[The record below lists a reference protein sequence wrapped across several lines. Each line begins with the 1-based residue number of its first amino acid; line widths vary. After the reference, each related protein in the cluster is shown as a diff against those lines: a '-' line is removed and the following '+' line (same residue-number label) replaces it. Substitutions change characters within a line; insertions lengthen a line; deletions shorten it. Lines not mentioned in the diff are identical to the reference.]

1 MPFLILLFFY
11 LYIIA
16 GIIIGVGLVLFF
28 IAHARR
34 RRQEVWRSFNL
45 QLFLVRFPPEK
56 DSREELS
63 LEKIRERIGIMEI
76 LYAHLA
82 SIEDSFLKT
91 FLYGPSPFA
100 LEITVPHIGEEIHFY
115 IAIPRRLASSVE
127 KMIQGVFPHSSLEP
141 VKDYNIF
148 NPEGVATASVARL
161 SGDQKF
167 PIRTYRLIDNDPLR
181 QITNAFSKLQKVGE
195 GAAFQIVAR
204 SAGEHWRRNIL
215 KFAKMAYDGRIS
227 LREKETLLGG
237 MKGIREV
244 LNPPTKE
251 ESAKEDAKKRL
262 SPQEEELI
270 KRIEG
275 KAGRQLFDTNIRMVA
290 SAQTQ
295 SRAEEILGALEV
307 TLAQFGD
314 PNLNHF
320 KIERAKGKRLK
331 EMLYDF
337 SFRVFDDRDSALLN
351 SEELTSVYHFP
362 NVALETPR
370 VKSLKARE
378 APSPAG
384 LPEEGLLL
392 GYNLFRGEESK
403 IYLDRED
410 RRRHLYVIGQTGT
423 GKTAFM
429 REMIRQDI
437 QNGEGVCVIDPHGD
451 LVQAVL
457 SSVPPNRIDDVIYF
471 DPGDTSRPMGLNL
484 LEYDP
489 RFPEQKTFIA
499 NELLDIF
506 HKLWKDVPEAFGPMF
521 EQYFRNATLLTMEDP
536 ASGNTLLEINR
547 VLADRDF
554 RELKLSRTKN
564 VVVKTFWT
572 QIAEKAGGEAAIQNI
587 VPYISSKFDVFLSNE
602 IMRPIIA
609 QEKSA
614 INFREVMDGK
624 KILLINLSK
633 GRLGDLNSSFIGLI
647 MVGKLLMASLS
658 RVDVAEE
665 KRSDFYLYIDEF
677 QNVTTKSIAT
687 ILSEARKYRLD
698 LTLAH
703 QFIGQLE
710 EDIKKA
716 IFGNVGSMAA
726 FRIGSDDGE
735 FMAKQFSP
743 VFGEQDLLNL
753 DNYNAYVKLLIRG
766 QTATPFSM
774 KTYSPSAGDASIGE
788 RAKQYSRLRYGR
800 PREEIEAEIIKRHE
814 SFG

>member
-1 MPFLILLFFY
+1 LLFFY

-16 GIIIGVGLVLFF
+16 GIIIAAGITLLFL
-28 IAHARR
+28 ARAGR
-34 RRQEVWRSFNL
+34 RRQEVQRSFNL

-56 DSREELS
+56 ESREDAL
-63 LEKIRERIGIMEI
+63 LEKIREKIGVMEI
-76 LYAHLA
+76 LYAHFA
-82 SIEDSFLKT
+82 DMRDSWFRAWR
-91 FLYGPSPFA
+91 YGPIPFA
-100 LEITVPHIGEEIHFY
+100 LEITVPHVGEEIHFY
-115 IAIPRRLASSVE
+115 IAVPRRFALSVE
-127 KMIQGVFPHSSLEP
+127 KMVQGVFPQSSLEP

-148 NPEGVATASVARL
+148 NPDGAASASAARL
-161 SGDQKF
+161 AGDQKF
-167 PIRTYRLIDNDPLR
+167 PIRTYRLIDTDPLR
-181 QITNAFSKLQKVGE
+181 GITNAFSKLRKVGE

-204 SAGEHWRRNIL
+204 SAGGHWRKNIL
-215 KFAKMAYDGRIS
+215 QFAKMAYEGRIS

-237 MKGIREV
+237 LKGVRDV

-251 ESAKEDAKKRL
+251 EVVSEQAKKRL
-262 SPQEEELI
+262 SPQEEDLI

-275 KAGRQLFDTNIRMVA
+275 KASRSLFDANVRMVA
-290 SAQTQ
+290 SAATRE
-295 SRAEEILGALEV
+295 RADEILGALEG
-307 TLAQFGD
+307 TLAQFSD

-320 KIERAKGKRLK
+320 KIERARGKRLK

-337 SFRVFDDRDSALLN
+337 SFRVFDKRDSALLN
-351 SEELTSVYHFP
+351 SEELTSMYHFP
-362 NVALETPR
+362 NVGLETPR
-370 VKSLKARE
+370 VRSLKARE
-378 APSPAG
+378 APAPAG
-384 LPEEGLLL
+384 IPDEGLLL
-392 GYNLFRGEESK
+392 GYNLFRGDESK
-403 IYLDRED
+403 IYLERED
-410 RRRHLYVIGQTGT
+410 RRRHMYVIGQTGT
-423 GKTAFM
+423 GKTVFM

-457 SSVPPNRIDDVIYF
+457 PYIPHNRIDDVIYF
-471 DPGDTSRPMGLNL
+471 DPGDTTRPMGLNL
-484 LEYDP
+484 LEYDQN
-489 RFPEQKTFIA
+489 FPEQKTFIA

-554 RELKLSRTKN
+554 RELKLSRSKN
-564 VVVKTFWT
+564 IVVKTFWT

-602 IMRPIIA
+602 IMRPIVA
-609 QEKSA
+609 QKKSA
-614 INFREVMDGK
+614 INFRAVMDQK

-665 KRSDFYLYIDEF
+665 RRGDFYLYIDEF

-726 FRIGSDDGE
+726 FRIGSDDAE
-735 FMAKQFSP
+735 FMAKQFFP

-753 DNYNAYVKLLIRG
+753 DNYNAYVKMLIQG
-766 QTATPFSM
+766 QTATAFSM
-774 KTYSPSAGDASIGE
+774 KTYPPSPGDPSVGE
-788 RAKQYSRLRYGR
+788 RAKQYSRLHYGR

>member
-1 MPFLILLFFY
+1 MLLFY

-16 GIIIGVGLVLFF
+16 GIIIGVGLALLFF
-28 IAHARR
+28 VRMRR
-34 RRQEVWRSFNL
+34 HRQEVWRSFNL
-45 QLFLVRFPPEK
+45 QLFLVRFPPEIQK
-56 DSREELS
+56 ETLS
-63 LEKIRERIGIMEI
+63 LEQVRERIGMMET
-76 LYAHLA
+76 LY
-82 SIEDSFLKT
+82 SYFLDIRESSWRT
-91 FLYGPSPFA
+91 FWYGSPPCA

-115 IAIPRRLASSVE
+115 IAVPRRLASSVE
-127 KMIQGVFPHSSLEP
+127 KIVQGVFPQASVEP
-141 VKDYNIF
+141 AKDYNIF
-148 NPEGVATASVARL
+148 NPEGVATASVARFAA
-161 SGDQKF
+161 DQKF
-167 PIRTYRLIDNDPLR
+167 PLRTYRLLDGDPLR
-181 QITNAFSKLQKVGE
+181 AMTNAFSKLQKVGE

-204 SAGEHWRRNIL
+204 SAPDYWRKDIL
-215 KFAKMAYDGRIS
+215 KFAKMAYEGRIS

-237 MKGIREV
+237 FKGIGEV
-244 LNPPTKE
+244 LSPPTKE
-251 ESAKEDAKKRL
+251 DAQKEDAKKRL

-275 KAGRQLFDTNIRMVA
+275 KAGRPLFDANIRVIA
-290 SAQTQ
+290 SAATQ
-295 SRAEEILGALEV
+295 ARAEEIVSALEGS
-307 TLAQFGD
+307 LAQFGD

-320 KIERAKGKRLK
+320 TIERARGKRLK
-331 EMLYDF
+331 ETLYDF
-337 SFRVFDDRDSALLN
+337 SFRVFDERDRVLLN
-351 SEELTSVYHFP
+351 SEELTSMYHFP
-362 NVALETPR
+362 NVTLETPR

-378 APSPAG
+378 APAPAG
-384 LPEEGLLL
+384 LPEEGILL
-392 GYNLFRGEESK
+392 GYNMFRGEESK
-403 IYLDRED
+403 IYLTRED

-451 LVQAVL
+451 LVDAVL
-457 SSVPPNRIDDVIYF
+457 SFVPSHRVQDVIYF
-471 DPGDTSRPMGLNL
+471 DPGDTSRPMGLNM

-489 RFPEQKTFIA
+489 RFPEQKTFIV

-547 VLADRDF
+547 VLADADF
-554 RELKLSRTKN
+554 RALKLSHTQN

-614 INFREVMDGK
+614 INFREVMDSK

-633 GRLGDLNSSFIGLI
+633 GRLGDLNSSLIGLI
-647 MVGKLLMASLS
+647 MVGKILMASLS
-658 RVDVAEE
+658 RVDTHEE
-665 KRSDFYLYIDEF
+665 QRSDFYLYIDEF

-726 FRIGSDDGE
+726 FRIGSDDAE

-743 VFGEQDLLNL
+743 VFGEQDLLNI
-753 DNYNAYVKLLIRG
+753 DNYNAYMKLLIRG
-766 QTATPFSM
+766 QTATPFSI
-774 KTYSPSAGDASIGE
+774 KTYPPSAGDASVGE
-788 RAKQYSRLRYGR
+788 RAKQYSRMHYGR
-800 PREEIEAEIIKRHE
+800 PREEIEQEIIKRHE

>member
-1 MPFLILLFFY
+1 MLFLY

-16 GIIIGVGLVLFF
+16 GVVIGVGLVLLFF
-28 IAHARR
+28 ARIR
-34 RRQEVWRSFNL
+34 QRRQEVWRSFNL

-56 DSREELS
+56 ETREETT
-63 LEKIRERIGIMEI
+63 LEKIREHIGIMEI
-76 LYAHLA
+76 LYANLA
-82 SIEDSFLKT
+82 NIKDTT
-91 FLYGPSPFA
+91 FRTWLYGSPPFA

-115 IAIPRRLASSVE
+115 IAVPRRLASSIE
-127 KMIQGVFPHSSLEP
+127 KIVQGVFPQSSLEP
-141 VKDYNIF
+141 AKDYNIF
-148 NPEGVATASVARL
+148 NPEGSAVASVARL
-161 SGDQKF
+161 AGDPKF
-167 PIRTYRLIDNDPLR
+167 PIRTYRMIDNDPLR
-181 QITNAFSKLQKVGE
+181 AITNAFSKLQKVGE
-195 GAAFQIVAR
+195 GAAFQMVAR
-204 SAGEHWRRNIL
+204 PAGSHWRKYIL
-215 KFAKMAYDGRIS
+215 KFAKMAYEGRIS

-237 MKGIREV
+237 FKGVRDV

-251 ESAKEDAKKRL
+251 AAEKEEAKKRL

-275 KAGRQLFDTNIRMVA
+275 KAGRALFDANIRMVA
-290 SAQTQ
+290 SAATEA
-295 SRAEEILGALEV
+295 RAEEIVSALEGS
-307 TLAQFGD
+307 LAQFGD

-320 KIERAKGKRLK
+320 NIERAKGKRLK

-337 SFRVFDDRDSALLN
+337 SFRVFDEHDRVLLN
-351 SEELTSVYHFP
+351 AEELTSVYHFP
-362 NVALETPR
+362 NVTLETPR

-384 LPEEGLLL
+384 LSDDGILL
-392 GYNLFRGEESK
+392 GYNMFRGEESK
-403 IYLDRED
+403 IHLTRED

-423 GKTAFM
+423 GKTVFM

-457 SSVPPNRIDDVIYF
+457 SFVPPNRVQDVIYF
-471 DPGDTSRPMGLNL
+471 DPGDTSRPMGLNM

-489 RFPEQKTFIA
+489 RFPEQKTFIV

-536 ASGNTLLEINR
+536 SSGNTLLEINR

-554 RELKLSRTKN
+554 REMKLSRTNN

-614 INFREVMDGK
+614 INFREVMDSK

-633 GRLGDLNSSFIGLI
+633 GRLGDLNSSLIGLI
-647 MVGKLLMASLS
+647 MVGKILMASLS
-658 RVDVAEE
+658 RVDMPEE
-665 KRSDFYLYIDEF
+665 RRNDFYLYIDEF

-716 IFGNVGSMAA
+716 IFGNVGSMVA
-726 FRIGSDDGE
+726 FRIGSDDAE

-743 VFGEQDLLNL
+743 VFGEQDLLNI
-753 DNYNAYVKLLIRG
+753 DNYNAYIKLLIHG
-766 QTATPFSM
+766 QTATPFSI
-774 KTYSPSAGDASIGE
+774 KTNPPSVGE
-788 RAKQYSRLRYGR
+788 
-800 PREEIEAEIIKRHE
+800 
-814 SFG
+814 